1 DGKISLRAPAD
12 AGEYDIIYRTGSTVL
27 ARTPVTVTAISA
39 QLKVPARIHG
49 GGKVRVMWEG
59 PRNAQ
64 DYIGFAER
72 DGDHIR
78 DSSYQYVRN
87 AEDNAVVITAREEPG
102 PVDVVYISGDRIIG
116 RAPVEIVPAHMALDA
131 AEDVV

>member
-1 DGKISLRAPAD
+1 VGAGDDFPVAWRGPNSRSDNVTFAARGGAMIRGSSYAYVGNSKDGKISLRAPAD

-39 QLKVPARIHG
+39 QLKAPARING

-72 DGDHIR
+72 EGDHIR
-78 DSSYQYVRN
+78 DSSY
-87 AEDNAVVITAREEPG
+87 
-102 PVDVVYISGDRIIG
+102 
-116 RAPVEIVPAHMALDA
+116 
-131 AEDVV
+131 